1 MPFGLLEASAYSG
14 IVFLQVKR
22 CLPSFPT
29 GYRWACSSFYDIPGN
44 SLVHQV
50 LAALTSTVAVSV
62 TDSQARSWPA
72 VALSLRSKGTK
83 VLWWT
88 ILSIK
93 RQRSQIP
100 LIFTGDKPE
109 FMKTGLGRKCRIETP
124 GSLVSKILSLNQV
137 YLLGSSLCFLPEAPY
152 SLIQP

>member
-72 VALSLRSKGTK
+72 VALSLSAHGVFRC
-83 VLWWT
+83 
-88 ILSIK
+88 
-93 RQRSQIP
+93 
-100 LIFTGDKPE
+100 E
-109 FMKTGLGRKCRIETP
+109 
-124 GSLVSKILSLNQV
+124 SLVLPLRLPSQWKKFEREGRAMPTSPFPCLPQDFFLEKKIGSHHFQPYNKKKAKQVENQ
-137 YLLGSSLCFLPEAPY
+137 
-152 SLIQP
+152 